1 MPLVPDA
8 GPLARL
14 LPGHRAEEDARIRQ
28 AAWVARCVGR
38 GEAAPLRPDDV
49 TALAGMLQVREFTP
63 EQVAFRAGEAAGVR
77 ADRGRAG
84 GQGCGRRSARRG
96 V

>member
-1 MPLVPDA
+1 MPQVPGA

-38 GEAAPLRPDDV
+38 GEAAPLRPEDV
-49 TALAGMLQVREFTP
+49 TALAGMLQVREFTTGL
-63 EQVAFRAGEAAGVR
+63 RGEV
-77 ADRGRAG
+77 
-84 GQGCGRRSARRG
+84 RSAMAG
-96 V
+96 